1 VTGISKGRQR
11 GKIYPETIHC
21 RPIKNEDREFLY
33 QLYASTRFAEMTVS
47 GWGESQTE
55 IFLRMQLRLQ
65 HMHYVRN
72 YPGASFSIVCVS
84 DTPAGR
90 LYIERKK
97 DRIQIIDISL
107 LPEFRKRGAGGC
119 IMRGLAGEADTKGL
133 KISLHVERNNPLLPF
148 CKNLG
153 FREIEQRGV
162 HYYMERNAVNR
173 TCHSEPKKEA
183 KA

>member
-1 VTGISKGRQR
+1 VTGISKDCQR
-11 GKIYPETIHC
+11 GKIHPEKIHC

-33 QLYASTRFAEMTVS
+33 QLYASTRLAEMTVS
-47 GWGESQTE
+47 GWGESQAE

-72 YPGASFSIVCVS
+72 YPGASFAIVCVS

-90 LYIERKK
+90 LYVERKK
-97 DRIQIIDISL
+97 DRIQIIDIAL

-119 IMRGLAGEADTKGL
+119 IMRGLVGEADTKGF
-133 KISLHVERNNPLLPF
+133 KMSLYVERNSPILPF
-148 CKNLG
+148 YKNLG
-153 FREIEQRGV
+153 FREIEQRGI

-173 TCHSEPKKEA
+173 TRHPEPQREA